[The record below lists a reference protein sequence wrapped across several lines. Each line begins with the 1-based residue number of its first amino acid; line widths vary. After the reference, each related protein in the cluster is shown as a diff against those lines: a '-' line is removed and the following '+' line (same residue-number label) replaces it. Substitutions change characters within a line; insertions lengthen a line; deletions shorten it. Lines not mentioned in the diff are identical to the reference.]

1 MRKFNFGEKRKID
14 ICEDAGLTSDY
25 TFRDHLDFPV
35 NIGSKCDLITWT
47 KVLSVIDSK
56 HAFRYN

>member
-35 NIGSKCDLITWT
+35 NIGSNATWLLGQ
-47 KVLSVIDSK
+47 K
-56 HAFRYN
+56 FYP